1 MLLYLSSYKL
11 GNDKELLKKWIKDN
25 GNKIMLIANSRDFI
39 PDGKKKED
47 RIKSSV
53 DDLEILGFEV
63 ERLDL
68 REYFGKEDILRK
80 DLENCRAFYVI
91 GGNVYTLKMAM
102 KLSGFDNY
110 LKDISKCDNYLYAG
124 YSAGIC
130 VLAPKLYGLDIVDKK
145 INPYNDDVIEDEGIG
160 ILDFMPIPHYN
171 SNHPESHL
179 VDEVVD
185 LYKDN
190 NMNYMT
196 LQDGNAIVIDTIKN
210 INEMK

>member
-110 LKDISKCDNYLYAG
+110 LKDSSKCDNYLYAG

-130 VLAPKLYGLDIVDKK
+130 VLAPKLYGLDIVDNK
-145 INPYNDDVIEDEGIG
+145 ISNISLHNIYISITCFKI
-160 ILDFMPIPHYN
+160 ILDGKNTDFD
-171 SNHPESHL
+171 PEI
-179 VDEVVD
+179 VDAFISKKKEIIEV
-185 LYKDN
+185 YS
-190 NMNYMT
+190 T
-196 LQDGNAIVIDTIKN
+196 LN
-210 INEMK
+210 